1 MSKKIDINKLLSTGS
16 AKQRVVLL
24 FYHHNLKELIDKGG
38 ETNHKLPLT
47 DSEAQ
52 ALFNSFKS
60 PKDVK
65 VYNDYRQLNI
75 DVLRHYKWLL
85 NIYKDFETQYWKYM
99 AIYLLFKHEK
109 FPTNIN
115 HNIVNI
121 NYSIEEVLTS
131 FYSRCLEYYTAF
143 KIYIKESGYK
153 DKFII
158 ETIDTI
164 YKDILKESWRYP
176 VKSENEEIY
185 LDLSEIEPDQY
196 MVKDVLKTEF
206 NIEYE
211 TEE

>member
-1 MSKKIDINKLLSTGS
+1 MFGIQVIVSMVS
-16 AKQRVVLL
+16 ALR
-24 FYHHNLKELIDKGG
+24 
-38 ETNHKLPLT
+38 
-47 DSEAQ
+47 S
-52 ALFNSFKS
+52 
-60 PKDVK
+60 
-65 VYNDYRQLNI
+65 YN
-75 DVLRHYKWLL
+75 KWLL

-115 HNIVNI
+115 HKIVNI
-121 NYSIEEVLTS
+121 NYSIEEVLIT
-131 FYSRCLEYYTAF
+131 FYSQCLEYYTAL

-158 ETIDTI
+158 EMIDTI
-164 YKDILKESWRYP
+164 YKNILKESWRYP
-176 VKSENEEIY
+176 VKSGNEEIL